1 MESTIEKLTLA
12 NGIRVVH
19 KPDLSPVSYCGIAIN
34 VGTRDEEE
42 QESGMAH
49 FIEHMLFKGTEKRR
63 SWHILNRLEN
73 VGGELNAY
81 TTKEETFV
89 YATVLSADFE
99 RAMELCA
106 DIVFHSVFPQNEI
119 EKEVDV
125 IIDEINSYNDT
136 PSELIFDDF
145 ENMVFSDH
153 PLGRNILGDAEIL
166 KQYKTEDALRFIKR
180 NYATDQI
187 VFFSLGN
194 VPFKKIVHW
203 AEKYFGDVP
212 ESHSHNPRVA
222 PSIYVPNNKIVDKGT
237 HQAHVVYGGR
247 AYKLSDERRLTLY
260 LLNNILGG
268 PGMNSRL
275 NVALRE
281 RNGIAYNVESNFT
294 SYSDSGILS
303 IYFGTDAKNLDKSCH
318 LVLSELKKLRTE
330 RFSDLQLMKAK
341 KQLICQ
347 LSISQESKESLS
359 LNIGK
364 SFLYFDKFECM
375 EDICRCLNRVTPSD
389 LLEVANEIF
398 DEGQLSTLRYL

>member
-1 MESTIEKLTLA
+1 MDELINTLTLR

-19 KPDLSPVSYCGIAIN
+19 KPDASPVSYCGIAIN
-34 VGTRDEEE
+34 VGTRDEAEE
-42 QESGMAH
+42 ESGMAH
-49 FIEHMLFKGTEKRR
+49 FIEHMLFKGTEKRK

-89 YATVLSADFE
+89 YATVLSVDFE

-106 DIVFHSVFPQNEI
+106 DIVFHSTFPQNEI

-125 IIDEINSYNDT
+125 IVDEINSYNDT

-145 ENMVFSDH
+145 EDLVFMGSS
-153 PLGRNILGDAEIL
+153 LGRNILGDADKL
-166 KQYKTEDALRFIKR
+166 RTYRTSDALRFIKR

-187 VFFSLGN
+187 IFFSLGN
-194 VPFKKIVHW
+194 VPFKKIEKW
-203 AEKYFGDVP
+203 AERYLGDVP
-212 ESHSHNPRVA
+212 AMHMENTRVE
-222 PSIYVPNNKIVDKGT
+222 PCLYLPQSKVIDKNT
-237 HQAHVVYGGR
+237 YQAHVVYGNR
-247 AYKLSDERRLTLY
+247 AYGLSDERRLTLY

-281 RNGIAYNVESNFT
+281 RSGIAYNVESNYT
-294 SYSDSGILS
+294 SYSDSGIVS
-303 IYFGTDAKNLDKSCH
+303 IYFGTDVKNMEKSCH
-318 LVLSELKKLRTE
+318 IVLDELKKLRTH
-330 RFSDLQLMKAK
+330 RFTDLQLSKAK

-347 LSISQESKESLS
+347 LAISQESKESLS
-359 LNIGK
+359 LNLGK
-364 SFLYFDKFECM
+364 SFLYFDKFESL
-375 EDICRCLNRVTPSD
+375 EDICRSLDGITPTS

-398 DEGQLSTLRYL
+398 AEGSLSVLKYQ

>member
-1 MESTIEKLTLA
+1 MESPIEKMTLA

-42 QESGMAH
+42 KESGMAH

-106 DIVFHSVFPQNEI
+106 DIVFHSVFPQSEI

-145 ENMVFSDH
+145 ENMVFAGH
-153 PLGRNILGDAEIL
+153 PLGRNILGDADVL
-166 KQYKTEDALRFIKR
+166 RRYTTKDALRFVKR
-180 NYATDQI
+180 NYSTDQI
-187 VFFSLGN
+187 VFFSLGD
-194 VPFKKIVHW
+194 VPFKKIAHW
-203 AEKYFGDVP
+203 AERYFGDVP
-212 ESHSHNPRVA
+212 ASHSHARRVA
-222 PSIYVPNNKIVDKGT
+222 PSIYMPSNKVIDKGT

-303 IYFGTDAKNLDKSCH
+303 IYFGTDSKNLERSCH
-318 LVLSELKKLRTE
+318 LVLNELKKLRTE
-330 RFSDLQLMKAK
+330 RFTDLQLQKAK

-359 LNIGK
+359 LNVGK

-375 EDICRCLNRVTPSD
+375 EDVCRYLDKVSATD
-389 LLEVANEIF
+389 VLEVANEIL
-398 DEGQLSTLRYL
+398 DEDQLSSLIYM